1 MALTAVD
8 TGTYSPHPVNA
19 IMEQQ
24 FLRLAQQVC
33 PYLIG
38 SQPGTITQNGGSAT
52 VKWRRFEQETP
63 TTTALSEVTTA
74 AYGQGRS
81 SDTPT
86 NTDVTALVA
95 KYGQFY
101 IITEEVD
108 LLSVNGTAMEFMDI
122 LGESAGRSINM
133 LMRNEM
139 EDNATQRYAGNV
151 ASTAAVHAVVVA
163 GDLNRSINELTNNSA
178 RTFTPL
184 SNGSTNLGTV
194 PILSSYWG
202 ITHPDVA
209 YNLVNLAS
217 SAFTS
222 VEKYA
227 AHVALVEGEFGYYAM
242 AGRGVRFI
250 MSEDASKDANAGAAL
265 SGADLNSTGASTADV
280 YTICL
285 FGQNAFGSVG
295 LGKRHTDG
303 VYRAG
308 DKTGGWEI
316 ISHPKGSAGTG
327 DPFNEISTIA
337 WKAWFAAKALNSNWS
352 RAIRVAA
359 TNLTN

>member
-24 FLRLAQQVC
+24 FLRRAQQVC

-74 AYGQGRS
+74 SYGQGRT

-108 LLSVNGTAMEFMDI
+108 LLSINGTAMEFMEI
-122 LGESAGRSINM
+122 LGESAGRSLNQ
-133 LMRNEM
+133 LMRNIM

-151 ASTAAVHAVVVA
+151 ASTGLVHAVVVR
-163 GDLNRSINELTNNSA
+163 GDLDRVLSELSVNAA
-178 RTFTPL
+178 RTFAPL
-184 SNGSTNLGTV
+184 SSGSTNIGT
-194 PILSSYWG
+194 
-202 ITHPDVA
+202 
-209 YNLVNLAS
+209 
-217 SAFTS
+217 
-222 VEKYA
+222 
-227 AHVALVEGEFGYYAM
+227 
-242 AGRGVRFI
+242 
-250 MSEDASKDANAGAAL
+250 
-265 SGADLNSTGASTADV
+265 
-280 YTICL
+280 
-285 FGQNAFGSVG
+285 
-295 LGKRHTDG
+295 
-303 VYRAG
+303 
-308 DKTGGWEI
+308 
-316 ISHPKGSAGTG
+316 
-327 DPFNEISTIA
+327 
-337 WKAWFAAKALNSNWS
+337 
-352 RAIRVAA
+352 
-359 TNLTN
+359 